1 MRIIQITDTHLS
13 PLKPHF
19 NRNWQP
25 LVAWIE
31 EQKPD
36 LIIHTGDVSVDGAD
50 IEADLEFCR
59 SCLDELSA
67 PTLVLPGNHDIGH
80 LPESHQPVNSERLAR
95 WNRHFG
101 ADRWAQEHGGWTLIG
116 LNSLIIGSGE
126 AAEEEQFEW
135 LEGEL
140 ANSSGK
146 PVAVFA
152 HKPLFVDSPDEGD
165 SGYWGIRPAAR
176 QRLYDLFAAHNV
188 KLHASG
194 HLHRAWSCDGV
205 GFNCIW
211 APAAAFIVGPMERD
225 LPGDRILGAAIH
237 DLGETVQSEI
247 VHLEELTP
255 YVIDDV
261 VHEVYPKHTGD
272 GQPVAAE
279 ASQ

>member
-1 MRIIQITDTHLS
+1 SSKCRSTVACTSWRPCKCHRTASRQRQGEHSCSGSRCSPPLVRKNGREEWQETNHTRSVTVRIIQITDTHLS
-13 PLKPHF
+13 PLNPHF

-176 QRLYDLFAAHNV
+176 QRLYDLFAAHN
-188 KLHASG
+188 
-194 HLHRAWSCDGV
+194 
-205 GFNCIW
+205 
-211 APAAAFIVGPMERD
+211 
-225 LPGDRILGAAIH
+225 
-237 DLGETVQSEI
+237 
-247 VHLEELTP
+247 
-255 YVIDDV
+255 
-261 VHEVYPKHTGD
+261 
-272 GQPVAAE
+272 
-279 ASQ
+279 